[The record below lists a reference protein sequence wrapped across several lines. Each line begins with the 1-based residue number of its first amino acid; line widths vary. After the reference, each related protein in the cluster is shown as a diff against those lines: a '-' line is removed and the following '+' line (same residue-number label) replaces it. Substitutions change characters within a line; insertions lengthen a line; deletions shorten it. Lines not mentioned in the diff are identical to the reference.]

1 MDFGEN
7 SETALPIPVGA
18 IDLDVTQDPS
28 IDKKSN
34 TVVACA
40 GELAKREL
48 CRIELQMLWFCSPT
62 SVSIL
67 LTACGGW
74 YFPPRQ

>member
-1 MDFGEN
+1 M
-7 SETALPIPVGA
+7 L
-18 IDLDVTQDPS
+18 DLTQDPS
-28 IDKKSN
+28 IWKEIQ

-48 CRIELQMLWFCSPT
+48 CRIELQMLRFVALLPFLS
-62 SVSIL
+62 L